1 MGAHGH
7 PEGPTLPMNRIAWA
21 VLVPLAVATLV
32 GLVLLWPAEQPPGAE
47 SSAQE
52 FPGVVLALEA
62 EECTGEQSGPPSD
75 CGTVTARISTPEGE
89 REIEAPLSTGPSAPE
104 LSVGDEVVVAASESP
119 DGPIY
124 GVVDHQRGFELVAVL
139 AALSLA
145 LVAFG
150 RWRGLTALVG
160 LAITFAVL
168 FVFIVPSVI
177 AGSSPVLVALVGASL
192 ITLSVLYLTHG
203 VSLPTTVA
211 VLGTMTALALTA
223 GLSELTVG
231 LLRLTGTT
239 DDISTAVATTYG
251 IDTRGLLV
259 ASIIIGSVGVL
270 DDVTVT
276 QAATVTEI
284 SRANPAYG
292 VGQLFGAAARVGRS
306 HIASVVNTVVLAY
319 AGSSLPLLVLVV
331 ANNDSVTDVA
341 TTQLIAQE
349 VARSAVATLGLVA
362 AVPLTT
368 ALAAL
373 ATRRA
378 GTQDSRP
385 HAPAPAA

>member
-1 MGAHGH
+1 M
-7 PEGPTLPMNRIAWA
+7 
-21 VLVPLAVATLV
+21 
-32 GLVLLWPAEQPPGAE
+32 
-47 SSAQE
+47 
-52 FPGVVLALEA
+52 
-62 EECTGEQSGPPSD
+62 
-75 CGTVTARISTPEGE
+75 
-89 REIEAPLSTGPSAPE
+89 
-104 LSVGDEVVVAASESP
+104 
-119 DGPIY
+119 
-124 GVVDHQRGFELVAVL
+124 
-139 AALSLA
+139 
-145 LVAFG
+145 
-150 RWRGLTALVG
+150 
-160 LAITFAVL
+160 
-168 FVFIVPSVI
+168 
-177 AGSSPVLVALVGASL
+177 
-192 ITLSVLYLTHG
+192 
-203 VSLPTTVA
+203 
-211 VLGTMTALALTA
+211 
-223 GLSELTVG
+223 G

-239 DDISTAVATTYG
+239 DDVSTAVATTYG

-284 SRANPAYG
+284 SRANPSYG
-292 VGQLFGAAARVGRS
+292 VGQLFGGAARVGRS

-331 ANNDSVTDVA
+331 ANNDSVVQVA

-349 VARSAVATLGLVA
+349 VVRSAVATLGLIA

-378 GTQDSRP
+378 ESGESRQ

>member
-1 MGAHGH
+1 
-7 PEGPTLPMNRIAWA
+7 MNRIAWA
-21 VLVPLAVATLV
+21 VLVPLAAATLV
-32 GLVLLWPAEQPPGAE
+32 GLVLLWPSATPPPAQPPAP
-47 SSAQE
+47 E
-52 FPGVVLALEA
+52 FKGVVLALQA
-62 EECTGEQSGPPSD
+62 EECTGEQVGPPSS
-75 CGTVTARISTPEGE
+75 CGTVTARISTPEGD
-89 REIEAPLSTGPSAPE
+89 REIEAPLSRSPSAPD

-124 GVVDHQRGFELVAVL
+124 GVVDHQRGFELVLVL
-139 AALSLA
+139 VALSLA

-150 RWRGLTALVG
+150 RWRGFTALVG
-160 LAITFAVL
+160 FVITFGVL

-203 VSLPTTVA
+203 ASLPTTVA

-223 GLSELTVG
+223 GLSELTVQ

-239 DDISTAVATTYG
+239 DDVSTAVATTYG

-284 SRANPAYG
+284 SRANPSYG

-331 ANNDSVTDVA
+331 ANNDSVVKVA

-349 VARSAVATLGLVA
+349 VARSAVATLGLIA

-373 ATRRA
+373 GARTAESGVRHA
-378 GTQDSRP
+378 RP
-385 HAPAPAA
+385 TGQIA